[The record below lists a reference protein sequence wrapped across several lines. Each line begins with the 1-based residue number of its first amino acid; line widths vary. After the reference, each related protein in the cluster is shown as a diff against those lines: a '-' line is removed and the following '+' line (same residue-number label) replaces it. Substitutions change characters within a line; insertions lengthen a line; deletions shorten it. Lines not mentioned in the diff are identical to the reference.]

1 MSPQLTSRS
10 PDLRRLQDEGYE
22 IEVRSGLLLMHHV
35 PYVDAQRRVR
45 YGVLVSELSLA
56 GDVTVAPS
64 THVVMFSGDEPC
76 NHLGQSLEALINS
89 RGRQAPAPGIEVD
102 FAFSSKPAS
111 GYPDYYAKMTTYAAI
126 LASQAQHLDPEAT
139 ATTFPVLDDPA
150 EHSVFQYM
158 DTASSRAGIAA
169 VSGRLQNLRVAIVG
183 LGGTGSY
190 ILDLVA
196 KTPVAEIHLYDGDK
210 FLQHN
215 AFRSPGAISR
225 EELAE
230 TPNKAEHFAA
240 VYGRMHPGV
249 IAHPVYV
256 DETNVETLRTADFV
270 FLSVDDN
277 SARRRIVDEL
287 ERHQVTF
294 IDVGIGVYKTD
305 GRLSGL
311 VRVTTSIP
319 VRRQHVHDYQ
329 RIPVADG
336 AGPNNYQRNIQ
347 IADLNALNA
356 TLAVI
361 KWKKLCG
368 FYLDLE
374 QEFHSVYQIDGNV
387 LTNEDSL

>member
-35 PYVDAQRRVR
+35 PYVDAQRQVR

-56 GDVTVAPS
+56 GDVTVVPG
-64 THVVMFSGDEPC
+64 THVVMFSGAEPC
-76 NHLGQSLEALINS
+76 DHLGRPLEALINS
-89 RGRQAPAPGIEVD
+89 RGRQTPAPGVEID

-126 LASQAQHLDPEAT
+126 LASQAQQLDPEAT
-139 ATTFPVLDDPA
+139 AATFPVLDDPA
-150 EHSVFQYM
+150 KDSVFRYM
-158 DTASSRAGIAA
+158 DTASSRAGIGT
-169 VSGRLQNLRVAIVG
+169 VSRRLQGLRVAIVG

-215 AFRSPGAISR
+215 AFRSPGAASR
-225 EELAE
+225 EELE
-230 TPNKAEHFAA
+230 KTRTKAEHFAA
-240 VYGRMHPGV
+240 IYGRMHPGV

-256 DETNVETLRTADFV
+256 DETNVDTLGTADFV
-270 FLSVDDN
+270 FLSLDDN
-277 SARRRIVDEL
+277 TARRRIVEGL
-287 ERHQVTF
+287 ERHQVAF
-294 IDVGIGVYKTD
+294 IDVGMGVYETD
-305 GRLSGL
+305 GQLSGL
-311 VRVTTSIP
+311 VRVTTSTST
-319 VRRQHVHDYQ
+319 RRQHVHDHQ

-336 AGPNNYQRNIQ
+336 AGPNDYQRNIQ
-347 IADLNALNA
+347 IADLNALNG

-374 QEFHSVYQIDGNV
+374 QEFHSVYQIDGNI
-387 LTNEDSL
+387 LTNEDTA

>member
-10 PDLRRLQDEGYE
+10 PDLRRLQEEGYE
-22 IEVRSGLLLMHHV
+22 IEVRSGLLLMRHV
-35 PYVDAQRRVR
+35 PYVDTQRRVR

-56 GDVTVAPS
+56 GDVTVTPG
-64 THVVMFSGDEPC
+64 THVVMFSGAEPC
-76 NHLGQSLEALINS
+76 NHLGQPLEALINS
-89 RGRQAPAPGIEVD
+89 RGRQTPAPGVEVD
-102 FAFSSKPAS
+102 LTFSSKPAS

-126 LASQAQHLDPEAT
+126 LASQAQQLDPAAT
-139 ATTFPVLDDPA
+139 AMAFPVPDDPA
-150 EHSVFQYM
+150 DNSVFHYT
-158 DTASSRAGIAA
+158 DTASSRAGIAT
-169 VSGRLQNLRVAIVG
+169 VSRRLQGLRVVIVG

-215 AFRSPGAISR
+215 AFRSPGAVSR
-225 EELAE
+225 EELEE
-230 TPNKAEHFAA
+230 TPNKAERFAA
-240 VYGRMHPGV
+240 IYCRMHPGV

-256 DETNVETLRTADFV
+256 DETNAETLHTADFV

-277 SARRRIVDEL
+277 TARRRIVEEL
-287 ERHQVTF
+287 ERHQVAF
-294 IDVGIGVYKTD
+294 IDVGMGVYETD
-305 GRLSGL
+305 GQLSGL
-311 VRVTTSIP
+311 VRVTTSAP
-319 VRRQHVHDYQ
+319 ARRKHVHDHQ
-329 RIPVADG
+329 RIPAADG
-336 AGPNNYQRNIQ
+336 VGPNDYQRNIQ

-374 QEFHSVYQIDGNV
+374 QELHSVYQIDGNV
-387 LTNEDSL
+387 LANEDTP